1 MREPQGV
8 IAVNFSAALQKCTK
22 LLLMGILICFAPG
35 SGNTQNVN
43 TQDVNKRGKEVFDLW
58 CAGCHKKQEQKNT
71 LVNEMVIA
79 GTHSLEEKYKKELP
93 STLEDRTDLTPS
105 LVKYFVRH
113 GVKFMPFTRKTELGD
128 EDLDALALYLYRDPK
143 GLERAAT
150 DVAAGKVP
158 SRIGRDLPHIFMLDT
173 SGDSLKPAPQPAATE
188 RLTPPQANGKAL
200 FEKACLYCH
209 GEGKF
214 GTLTL
219 AKRLQ
224 ELNEQFESLPQQMK
238 ASAAPAKRVGADQ
251 AELVKRDNLAPDYIR
266 CVVRTGVRNMPQYPL
281 LDLSNAEVDSVSAYL
296 TRNNPVAIAPVAR
309 GIDCQPLE

>member
-1 MREPQGV
+1 V
-8 IAVNFSAALQKCTK
+8 SAVNFPVALQKCAK
-22 LLLMGILICFAPG
+22 LLLIGILICLATGFVYA
-35 SGNTQNVN
+35 QNVN
-43 TQDVNKRGKEVFDLW
+43 NQAVNKRGKEVFDLW
-58 CAGCHKKQEQKNT
+58 CGSCHKPLGQY
-71 LVNEMVIA
+71 VSSVA
-79 GTHSLEEKYKKELP
+79 GTSVLERKYKKEIP
-93 STLEDRTDLTPS
+93 SALEDRTDLTPS

-143 GLERAAT
+143 GLERAAA

-173 SGDSLKPAPQPAATE
+173 SGDSLKPAPQPVATE
-188 RLTPPQANGKAL
+188 RLTPLQANGKAL

-266 CVVRTGVRNMPQYPL
+266 CVVHTGVRNMPQYPL
-281 LDLSNAEVDSVSAYL
+281 LDLSNAEIDSISAYL